1 MDDYSLD
8 AKRGPNVQNWQLVV
22 QNQKKN
28 QNTQKMR

>member
-1 MDDYSLD
+1 MITRWMQNEAQMY
-8 AKRGPNVQNWQLVV
+8 KNWQLVV